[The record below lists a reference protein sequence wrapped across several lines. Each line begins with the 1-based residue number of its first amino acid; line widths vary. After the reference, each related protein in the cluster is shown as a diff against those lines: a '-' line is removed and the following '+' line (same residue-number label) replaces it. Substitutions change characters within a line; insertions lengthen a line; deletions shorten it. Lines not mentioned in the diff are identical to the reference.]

1 MNLHKSTPGNQ
12 ASSENNIKTI
22 ERWLTRQMLGEMK
35 LTETFSEFSKLI
47 DLNLF
52 PLLRSHVTMRQLH
65 PFIDHTD
72 HTWYRDGEL
81 NTNSQPRAKSDRLIW
96 TRSPLFYMIERSLQE
111 MSFDL
116 TDPKN
121 VQLFPVFSDFKEIG
135 ATDYIAFLTPFGN
148 FETALKRSDGLIS
161 SWVTDKAGGF
171 TEEDKEILRRL
182 VPLFAG
188 AARIAKRE
196 ETLTD
201 VLGAYLG
208 PLASEKILDG
218 KNQRGDGDVTD
229 AVIWICDLR
238 SSSALADSMEMP
250 AYLALL
256 NQFFEC
262 LAEAVMEQ
270 GGEVL
275 KFMGD
280 GFLAIFPTES
290 TSTISKTAQRAL
302 DAALEGSRALREHPS
317 NARDLRYGIGIHH
330 GAVMFGNIGATERL
344 DFSVIGPAVNMTSR
358 LQDLTKELGVTILVS
373 TNIAEKIA
381 VEWQNFPSQTI
392 PGLIDPIDVFSPKA
406 SI

>member
-1 MNLHKSTPGNQ
+1 
-12 ASSENNIKTI
+12 
-22 ERWLTRQMLGEMK
+22 MLGEMK
-35 LTETFSEFSKLI
+35 LIETFSEFSKQV

-81 NTNSQPRAKSDRLIW
+81 NTNSQPRAGAERLIW
-96 TRSPLFYMIERSLQE
+96 TRSPLYYMVEKSLPE
-111 MSFDL
+111 MRFDL
-116 TDPKN
+116 TDPKI
-121 VQLFPVFSDFKEIG
+121 VQLFPIFSDFKEIG
-135 ATDYIAFLTPFGN
+135 ATDYIAFLMPFGN
-148 FETALKRSDGLIS
+148 FDTALKRGDGVIS
-161 SWVTDKAGGF
+161 SWVTDKTGGF
-171 TEEDKEILRRL
+171 TEEDKENLRRL
-182 VPLFAG
+182 IPLFAA
-188 AARIAKRE
+188 AARITKRE

-208 PLASEKILDG
+208 PLASKKILDG

-256 NQFFEC
+256 NQFFES

-280 GFLAIFPTES
+280 GFLAIFPTEG
-290 TSTISKTAQRAL
+290 TSTISEAAQRAL
-302 DAALEGSRALREHPS
+302 DAALEGGKALKEHPS
-317 NARDLRYGIGIHH
+317 KARDLRYGIGIHH
-330 GAVMFGNIGATERL
+330 GSVMFGNIGATERL

-358 LQDLTKELGVTILVS
+358 LQDLTKELGVNILVS
-373 TNIAEKIA
+373 TNIAQKIA
-381 VEWQNFPSQTI
+381 VEWQKYPPQKI
-392 PGLIDPIDVFSPKA
+392 PGLKDPIDVFSPV
-406 SI
+406 

>member
-1 MNLHKSTPGNQ
+1 MNLLKPSPSDQALFEKNIKSTEQ
-12 ASSENNIKTI
+12 
-22 ERWLTRQMLGEMK
+22 WLTQQMLGEMK
-35 LTETFSEFSKLI
+35 LTETFSEFSKQI
-47 DLNLF
+47 DQNLF

-72 HTWYRDGEL
+72 HTWYRDGEV
-81 NTNSQPRAKSDRLIW
+81 NTNSQPRAEAERLIW
-96 TRSPLFYMIERSLQE
+96 TRSPLYYMVEKSLPE
-111 MSFDL
+111 MRFDL
-116 TDPKN
+116 TDSKN
-121 VQLFPVFSDFKEIG
+121 VQLFPIFSDFKEMG

-148 FETALKRSDGLIS
+148 FDTALKRSDGVIS

-171 TEEDKEILRRL
+171 TEDDKETLRRL
-182 VPLFAG
+182 VPLFAA
-188 AARIAKRE
+188 AARISKRE

-201 VLGAYLG
+201 ILGAYLG

-238 SSSALADSMEMP
+238 SSSTLADSMEMP

-270 GGEVL
+270 DGEVL

-290 TSTISKTAQRAL
+290 KSTIGQAAQRAL
-302 DAALEGSRALREHPS
+302 DAALEGGKALKEHPS
-317 NARDLRYGIGIHH
+317 QARDLQYGVGIHH

-358 LQDLTKELGVTILVS
+358 LQDLTKELGVQILVS
-373 TNIAEKIA
+373 TEIAEKVT
-381 VEWQNFPSQTI
+381 VEWQKYPQQRI
-392 PGLIDPIDVFSPKA
+392 PGLKDAIDVYSP
-406 SI
+406 I